1 MIKKFIT
8 LILLLL
14 INVVHAQSYATSQY
28 NNTSNEIS
36 SELSLSISNWLNL
49 ELYSSVNIINDYFS
63 SINSDQQLSFVPKN
77 QSAKS
82 QNIIIY
88 DVKIDN
94 GQLIVS
100 LKNNED
106 GISNDSFP
114 ISLTK
119 DINFQKN
126 IRFELRELLYA
137 TILDDENLLNFL
149 SFKEQIESDEN
160 LENYFSSFSKELTVD
175 NGKFDMPSILE
186 SNHNIVYFVKSVDSP
201 ESLTLN
207 HDKILF
213 ESNILDKV
221 TLQIGYFFK
230 TEDSYIEL
238 FEQNLTVNIK
248 DELPK
253 AYDVRFNESSELK
266 EYIITLNGKD
276 DKMINE
282 YIIVDYP
289 DKGTLK
295 PLGSKDFPKYVYVP
309 YDWHVN
315 RSDTE
320 KITIND
326 SFTYNVKDSK
336 NQTNRFPGQVTIN
349 ISYNNLNYK
358 PSFLPG
364 RKSKSSSGRTLPE
377 SKTKDTSVKSSDK
390 DSGGNLLTIIGG
402 LLLVVLLLAGGGD
415 DDSGN
420 GGSGN
425 GGSGNGGSGGD
436 IDIDIGLP

>member
-100 LKNNED
+100 LKNNKD

-137 TILDDENLLNFL
+137 TILDDENLLNFYL
-149 SFKEQIESDEN
+149 LKNKLN
-160 LENYFSSFSKELTVD
+160 L
-175 NGKFDMPSILE
+175 M
-186 SNHNIVYFVKSVDSP
+186 
-201 ESLTLN
+201 
-207 HDKILF
+207 KI
-213 ESNILDKV
+213 
-221 TLQIGYFFK
+221 
-230 TEDSYIEL
+230 
-238 FEQNLTVNIK
+238 
-248 DELPK
+248 
-253 AYDVRFNESSELK
+253 
-266 EYIITLNGKD
+266 
-276 DKMINE
+276 
-282 YIIVDYP
+282 
-289 DKGTLK
+289 
-295 PLGSKDFPKYVYVP
+295 
-309 YDWHVN
+309 
-315 RSDTE
+315 
-320 KITIND
+320 
-326 SFTYNVKDSK
+326 
-336 NQTNRFPGQVTIN
+336 
-349 ISYNNLNYK
+349 
-358 PSFLPG
+358 
-364 RKSKSSSGRTLPE
+364 
-377 SKTKDTSVKSSDK
+377 
-390 DSGGNLLTIIGG
+390 
-402 LLLVVLLLAGGGD
+402 
-415 DDSGN
+415 
-420 GGSGN
+420 
-425 GGSGNGGSGGD
+425 
-436 IDIDIGLP
+436 